1 MNKLSNLFL
10 ILGVAVLVLTLVMS
24 VAFLNTPVAV
34 LAVSPEV
41 SETAAAFLDAVCAGD
56 YAAAGQR
63 LYGTPDLGLDQA
75 PADDV
80 AAILWDAFVESTDY
94 TLEGEPYAANGGL
107 CQDVVFTGMDLFA
120 AADALGQSAQQLLP
134 QYVEQ
139 AADLEAVYDEQNQ
152 YRQEFVLKVMQDA
165 ADAVTRDPAYHTSQT
180 IQLTLLH
187 RDGQWWVSP
196 DAALLRAISG
206 GISG

>member
-1 MNKLSNLFL
+1 MKILSNLFL

-41 SETAAAFLDAVCAGD
+41 SETATAFLDAVCAGD
-56 YAAAGQR
+56 YAAAGQH

-120 AADALGQSAQQLLP
+120 AADALGQGAQQLLP

-152 YRQEFVLKVMQDA
+152 YRQEFVRKVLQDA
-165 ADAVTRDPAYHTSQT
+165 ADAVTRDPSYHTSQT